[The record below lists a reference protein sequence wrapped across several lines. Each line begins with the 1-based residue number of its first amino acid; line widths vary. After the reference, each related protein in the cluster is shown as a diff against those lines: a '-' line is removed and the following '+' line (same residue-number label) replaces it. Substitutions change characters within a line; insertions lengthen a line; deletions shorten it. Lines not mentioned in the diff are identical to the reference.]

1 MTNPVPLSN
10 IGRFIHSIETIWDL
24 DVVCPSQ
31 YIFELQNSHRLRLGK
46 SHWDNIFIWY
56 YHQTCVN
63 ISNQKQLVLDAVEN
77 IWELF
82 ITTRK
87 RSCGKV
93 MFSQASVCPWGKG
106 DYASSWDRSHG
117 RGTPWPST
125 LGTYPWDINPGDVP
139 PPLLVTSDGDHWRPV
154 QTSSFRDLSLLPR
167 SDIWWWPLKLSTHKV
182 SNGQYTFYW
191 NAFLSLI
198 LRFFR
203 GSGESKL
210 EHVIAL
216 LYVCSSI

>member
-1 MTNPVPLSN
+1 M
-10 IGRFIHSIETIWDL
+10 
-24 DVVCPSQ
+24 
-31 YIFELQNSHRLRLGK
+31 
-46 SHWDNIFIWY
+46 
-56 YHQTCVN
+56 N

-117 RGTPWPST
+117 RDHQPWGLTPGTST
-125 LGTYPWDINPGDVP
+125 LGMY

-154 QTSSFRDLSLLPR
+154 QTSSFRDLSLLP
-167 SDIWWWPLKLSTHKV
+167 PELHLVVATETVSTCFKR
-182 SNGQYTFYW
+182 QYTFYW